1 MLYSFSQIELNYKRE
16 KMSFHISRKT
26 SILLGLLSVFIIFI
40 AYVAYIE
47 THNNIPQ
54 TPSTSSPTPTENPVS
69 STNITLVTDYSVTIP
84 LPEIYRVNSKL
95 GIGFGIAEIQMKF
108 IAPTPNL
115 QNQQPTSEANYS
127 TTKLPITL
135 STKLSN
141 TTNQTLPPIVNGTT
155 IEIKVDVYKYTMI
168 TDNPRILEA
177 SQEWNETKYV
187 YT

>member
-1 MLYSFSQIELNYKRE
+1 M
-16 KMSFHISRKT
+16 
-26 SILLGLLSVFIIFI
+26 
-40 AYVAYIE
+40 E

-54 TPSTSSPTPTENPVS
+54 TPTTSSPTPTENPDG
-69 STNITLVTDYSVTIP
+69 STNTTLVTDYSVTIP
-84 LPEIYRVNSKL
+84 LPEIYRVNSNV

-115 QNQQPTSEANYS
+115 QNQQPISEANYS

-155 IEIKVDVYKYTMI
+155 IDIEVNVYQYTMI
-168 TDNPRILEA
+168 IDNPRILAA
-177 SQEWNETKYV
+177 SQGWNETKYV